1 MFLGLVDWSFIL
13 TVGVILLGTLIGSYV
28 RSSRKDRCLEDFD
41 GYHVTVEK
49 INNRVIWGEMMLK
62 STGFELAYRTDVQ
75 DEDHLETSYILY
87 KDEYQDIQAIYR
99 DARDLNEEKR
109 QQRFQEMKRSFH
121 PGLVRRAARSIRNF
135 LNTAT
140 DSLSEVLGLLLGR
153 VRKPAA
159 HLITETSENYLREI
173 GKNII
178 GYVGTSYDPLL
189 ESYVGMRVVVEVVE
203 NEEIHEHVGVLKEY
217 SAQFLELLD
226 VYFPMPQQLKLL
238 GEGRIC
244 VEDQVEVS
252 LEGRQ
257 LQVRNTSQQPI
268 LLDRL
273 VVGDQDKELDA
284 IVPAGEQIVLHL
296 DNVLAELSL
305 FVRVA
310 SRLDI
315 IVPRS
320 HSLIRHR
327 AERYDPDTI
336 FDVGLAFVRRESD
349 RKQIDRL
356 EQVLRYNPYDAVSAA
371 RLGELLYGR
380 GELAEAHSWLLQ
392 AFENR
397 RHLPDNGNRV
407 AQNLRRLQRR
417 MKDLKSTGQGPAG
430 LQAAVNSDDCGDP
443 TSEIVVEESA

>member
-1 MFLGLVDWSFIL
+1 MYLGLVDWSFIF
-13 TVGVILLGTLIGSYV
+13 TVGVILLGTLIGSYI
-28 RSSRKDRCLEDFD
+28 RSSRRDRCLKDFD

-49 INNRVIWGEMMLK
+49 LNNRVIWGEMFLK
-62 STGFELAYRTDVQ
+62 PTGFELAYRTDVQ

-87 KDEYQDIQAIYR
+87 KDEYDDIQAIYR
-99 DARDLNEEKR
+99 DARDLSEEKR
-109 QQRFQEMKRSFH
+109 QQRYREMKRSFH
-121 PGLVRRAARSIRNF
+121 PGLVRRTARSIRNF

-140 DSLSEVLGLLLGR
+140 DSLSEVLGLFLGR
-153 VRKPAA
+153 ARKPAA
-159 HLITETSENYLREI
+159 HLITETSESYLKDI

-189 ESYVGMRVVVEVVE
+189 EGYVGTRVVVEVVE

-217 SAQFLELLD
+217 SARFLELLD

-238 GEGRIC
+238 GEGRVC
-244 VEDQVEVS
+244 VEDRVEVV

-296 DNVLAELSL
+296 DNILVELSL

-310 SRLDI
+310 SRLDM
-315 IVPRS
+315 IVPRN

-336 FDVGLAFVRRESD
+336 FDVGLAFVRREGD
-349 RKQIDRL
+349 CKEIDRL
-356 EQVLRYNPYDAVSAA
+356 EQVLRYNPRDAVSAA

-380 GELAEAHSWLLQ
+380 GELAAAHGWLLQ
-392 AFENR
+392 AHEHR

-407 AQNLRRLQRR
+407 AQNLRRLERR
-417 MKDLKSTGQGPAG
+417 MNDLKSSGSSPAG
-430 LQAAVNSDDCGDP
+430 SQAAVTSANCDDP
-443 TSEIVVEESA
+443 TGEIVLEQRS